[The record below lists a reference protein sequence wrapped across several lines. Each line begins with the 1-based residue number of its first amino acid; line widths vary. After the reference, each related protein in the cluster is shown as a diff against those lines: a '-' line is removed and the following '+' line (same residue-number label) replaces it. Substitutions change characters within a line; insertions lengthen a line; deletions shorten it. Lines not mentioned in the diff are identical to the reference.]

1 MLRQSLAQQQA
12 PFSSLEFIQDNLSI
26 DRSLLL
32 DIVHEN
38 HLLYHME
45 KRDRPNNII
54 RVLVNL
60 HKFQGKYQLLCCD
73 SMNVTIFCNDSH
85 QGAVG
90 YCLRKDKIRCC
101 IYSYH

>member
-1 MLRQSLAQQQA
+1 MLRQSVAQRQA
-12 PFSSLEFIQDNLSI
+12 PFLSLEYIQDNVSI

-45 KRDRPNNII
+45 KRDRPNNIV

-60 HKFQGKYQLLCCD
+60 HKFKG
-73 SMNVTIFCNDSH
+73 I
-85 QGAVG
+85 
-90 YCLRKDKIRCC
+90 
-101 IYSYH
+101 

>member
-26 DRSLLL
+26 DRTLLL

-60 HKFQGKYQLLCCD
+60 HKFHGEYQLFCYNNMNLIILCY
-73 SMNVTIFCNDSH
+73 NSH
-85 QGAVG
+85 QGTII
-90 YCLRKDKIRCC
+90 YCL
-101 IYSYH
+101 

>member
-1 MLRQSLAQQQA
+1 MLRQSVAQQQA
-12 PFSSLEFIQDNLSI
+12 PFSSLEYIQDNVSI

-45 KRDRPNNII
+45 QRDRPNNIV

-60 HKFQGKYQLLCCD
+60 HKFKG
-73 SMNVTIFCNDSH
+73 M
-85 QGAVG
+85 
-90 YCLRKDKIRCC
+90 
-101 IYSYH
+101 